1 MQEFSL
7 KVFVTFFTVIDPVG
21 LAPFVIGMM
30 GHYPRRQKTQIFFK
44 AIVISGAVI
53 AVFGVF
59 GKFIFSSLGISMDAF
74 SIAGGALLFLMA
86 IDMLFGRPSGARET
100 TREEEEALFRDD
112 ISVFPL
118 AIPMIAGPGAIASV
132 ILLVSEANGNPMQ
145 LAAIAITG
153 FITLLLAWFTMQISG
168 FIQER
173 VGSTGIMVFSRIL
186 GMLLAALAIQF
197 ILNGV
202 GSYIHG
208 FILQH

>member
-30 GHYPRRQKTQIFFK
+30 GHYPRRQKTQIIFK
-44 AIVISGAVI
+44 AVMISGAVI

-59 GKFIFSSLGISMDAF
+59 GKFIFNSLGISMDAF

-153 FITLLLAWFTMQISG
+153 LITLLLAWFTMQISG
-168 FIQER
+168 YIQDR
-173 VGSTGIMVFSRIL
+173 IGSTGIMVFSRIL
-186 GMLLAALAIQF
+186 GMLLAALAVQF
-197 ILNGV
+197 ILNGI
-202 GSYIHG
+202 GSYVHG
-208 FILQH
+208 FLPH